1 VAEAWPDDVDTD
13 RVGIRGWSFGGFLAA
28 LAVLRRPDVFHAAV
42 AGAPV
47 TEWRLYDT
55 AYTERYLGDP
65 SADPAPYDACS
76 LIPLAASL
84 ARPLL
89 IIHGLTDDNVV
100 VAHALQLSGA
110 LTVAGRPHSVLPLS
124 GVTHMTP
131 QEEVAEN
138 KLLLELDFLRQALRA

>member
-1 VAEAWPDDVDTD
+1 
-13 RVGIRGWSFGGFLAA
+13 
-28 LAVLRRPDVFHAAV
+28 VLRRPDVFHAAV

-65 SADPAPYDACS
+65 AADPAPYDACS
-76 LIPLAASL
+76 LPALAASL
-84 ARPLL
+84 SRPLL

-100 VAHALQLSGA
+100 VAHGLRLSGA
-110 LTVAGRPHSVLPLS
+110 LIVAGRPHALLPLS

-131 QEEVAEN
+131 QAEVAEN
-138 KLLLELDFLRQALRA
+138 KLLLELDFLRRSLGA